1 MFKSKIQIIN
11 KVYNKKD
18 YPKIY
23 LDSLFLSLLL
33 KFYIRIKVL
42 YLFNISTKE
51 LILKKISFSLHI
63 LIILNFY
70 PSIHLNGCY
79 LYKNQ
84 FTQCF
89 CPYLSKILKK

>member
-33 KFYIRIKVL
+33 KFY
-42 YLFNISTKE
+42 ISTKE

-89 CPYLSKILKK
+89 CPYLRKNLKK